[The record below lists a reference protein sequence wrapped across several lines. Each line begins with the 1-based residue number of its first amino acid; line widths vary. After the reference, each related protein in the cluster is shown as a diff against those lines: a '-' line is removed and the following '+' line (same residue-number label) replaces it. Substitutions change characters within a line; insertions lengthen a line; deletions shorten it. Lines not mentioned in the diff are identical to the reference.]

1 MINQPSRGIKLTER
15 QKLSWLRLI
24 RSDNVG
30 PATFREL
37 INNCGSAERAIEM
50 LPELS
55 QRGGSRRKIRI
66 ATNSE
71 IELEIEKIEKFGA
84 KLIGIGEPEYPRA
97 LRQID
102 GAPPLITVKG
112 NLDLTTPPSVGI
124 VGSRNA
130 SITGSKFAAN
140 LAANI
145 VGAGYTIISGL
156 ARGIDAAAHHAS
168 LHPGMHSGA
177 QTGTIAALAGGIDK
191 PYPPENLDL
200 YNQICDGKGLAIT
213 EMPFG
218 WKPIARDFPRRNR
231 LIAGVSLGLVVVEAA
246 KRSGSLISARRASDF
261 GRLVFA
267 VPGSPLD
274 PRAGGTNELLKEGA
288 ILTTGANDI
297 LEALAPISQIDEI
310 NYNIIEETGEDGQDL
325 NPPDENARTI
335 IINAM
340 GATPVEIDDIIRHTG
355 YPAQTVYLV
364 LLELDLAS
372 RLQRHSGGLVSLVL
386 QTQV

>member
-1 MINQPSRGIKLTER
+1 MIDQPSRGVTLTER
-15 QKLSWLRLI
+15 QRLSWLRLI

-37 INNCGSAERAIEM
+37 INNCGSAERAIEL

-55 QRGGSRRKIRI
+55 KRGGSRRKIRI
-66 ATNSE
+66 TSISEVE
-71 IELEIEKIEKFGA
+71 IELEKIERFGA
-84 KLIGIGEPEYPRA
+84 KLVGIGEPDYPPA

-112 NLDLTTPPSVGI
+112 NLNLAQPPSVGI

-130 SITGSKFAAN
+130 SITGSKFAAS
-140 LAANI
+140 LASEIAK
-145 VGAGYTIISGL
+145 AGYTIISGL
-156 ARGIDAAAHHAS
+156 ARGIDAAAHRAS
-168 LHPGMHSGA
+168 LHASIH
-177 QTGTIAALAGGIDK
+177 TGTIAALAGGIDQ
-191 PYPPENLDL
+191 PYPPENLNL
-200 YNQICDGKGLAIT
+200 YHEICDGNGLAIT

-246 KRSGSLISARRASDF
+246 RRSGSLISARRASDF

-274 PRAGGTNELLKEGA
+274 PRAGGTNELIKEGA
-288 ILTTGANDI
+288 ILTTNSNDI
-297 LEALAPISQIDEI
+297 LQALAPISQIEQANDT
-310 NYNIIEETGEDGQDL
+310 IIKETEDDIADFE
-325 NPPDENARTI
+325 PPDENARAI

-340 GATPVEIDDIIRHTG
+340 STTPVEIDDIIRHTG
-355 YPAQTVYLV
+355 YSAQTVYLV
-364 LLELDLAS
+364 LLELDLAG
-372 RLQRHSGGLVSLVL
+372 RLQRHSGGLVSLIL
-386 QTQV
+386 ET

>member
-37 INNCGSAERAIEM
+37 INNCGSAERAIDM

-55 QRGGSRRKIRI
+55 QRGGSRRRIRI
-66 ATNSE
+66 ATISEVE
-71 IELEIEKIEKFGA
+71 IELEKIEKFGA
-84 KLIGIGEPEYPRA
+84 QLVGIGEPEYPRA

-112 NLDLTTPPSVGI
+112 NLDLTAPPSVGI

-130 SITGSKFAAN
+130 SITGTKFAAN
-140 LAANI
+140 LSSEIAK
-145 VGAGYTIISGL
+145 AGYTIISGL

-168 LHPGMHSGA
+168 LRTGTHTNA

-200 YNQICDGKGLAIT
+200 YNRICDGQGLAIT

-297 LEALAPISQIDEI
+297 LETLAPISQIDEI
-310 NYNIIEETGEDGQDL
+310 NYNIIEETGDDGQTLD
-325 NPPDENARTI
+325 PPDENARTI

-372 RLQRHSGGLVSLVL
+372 RLQRHSGGFVSLVL
-386 QTQV
+386 QT

>member
-1 MINQPSRGIKLTER
+1 MIDQPSRGIKLTER

-24 RSDNVG
+24 RSDNIG

-55 QRGGSRRKIRI
+55 KRGGSRRKIRI
-66 ATNSE
+66 ASSAE
-71 IELEIEKIEKFGA
+71 IELELEKIEKFGA
-84 KLIGIGEPEYPRA
+84 RLVGIGEPEYPRA

-102 GAPPLITVKG
+102 GAPPLLTVKG
-112 NLDLTTPPSVGI
+112 NIDLTTPPSVGI

-130 SITGSKFAAN
+130 SITGNKFAAN
-140 LAANI
+140 LATDI
-145 VGAGYTIISGL
+145 VKAGYTVISGL
-156 ARGIDAAAHHAS
+156 ARGIDAAAHRAS
-168 LHPGMHSGA
+168 LFASQQISSHA
-177 QTGTIAALAGGIDK
+177 GTIAALAGGIDK
-191 PYPPENLDL
+191 PYPPENLGL
-200 YNQICDGKGLAIT
+200 YNEICDGKGLAIT

-246 KRSGSLISARRASDF
+246 QRSGSLISARRASDF

-288 ILTTGANDI
+288 ILTTSATDI
-297 LEALAPISQIDEI
+297 LEALAPVSQIDQI
-310 NYNIIEETGEDGQDL
+310 NYNIIEEKEDDVSEFD
-325 NPPDENARTI
+325 PPDENARSI

-355 YPAQTVYLV
+355 YPAQTVYLI
-364 LLELDLAS
+364 LLELDLAG
-372 RLQRHSGGLVSLVL
+372 RLQRHSGGFVSLIL
-386 QTQV
+386 ET

>member
-1 MINQPSRGIKLTER
+1 MIDQPSRGVILTER
-15 QKLSWLRLI
+15 QRLSWLRLI

-37 INNCGSAERAIEM
+37 INNCGSAERAIEL

-66 ATNSE
+66 ASRFEVE
-71 IELEIEKIEKFGA
+71 IELEKIERFGA
-84 KLIGIGEPEYPRA
+84 KLVGIGEPDYPPA

-112 NLDLTTPPSVGI
+112 NTKLSALPSVGI

-130 SITGSKFAAN
+130 SITGSKLAAN
-140 LAANI
+140 LAASI
-145 VGAGYTIISGL
+145 SKAGYSIISGL
-156 ARGIDAAAHHAS
+156 ARGIDAAAHRAS
-168 LHPGMHSGA
+168 LGIGA
-177 QTGTIAALAGGIDK
+177 NMGTIAALAGGIDR
-191 PYPPENLDL
+191 PYPPENLNL
-200 YNQICDGKGLAIT
+200 YHEICDGKGLAIT

-246 KRSGSLISARRASDF
+246 RRSGSLISARRASDF

-274 PRAGGTNELLKEGA
+274 PRAGGTNELIKEGA
-288 ILTTGANDI
+288 ILTTGPDDI
-297 LEALAPISQIDEI
+297 LDALAPISRIDHI
-310 NYNIIEETGEDGQDL
+310 NDTIIEETGDDAPDFE
-325 NPPDENARTI
+325 PPDENARTI
-335 IINAM
+335 IVNALS
-340 GATPVEIDDIIRHTG
+340 AAPVEIDDIIRHTG

-364 LLELDLAS
+364 LLELDLAG
-372 RLQRHSGGLVSLVL
+372 RLQRHSAGLVSLIL
-386 QTQV
+386 ET

>member
-37 INNCGSAERAIEM
+37 INNCGSAETAIDM

-66 ATNSE
+66 ATISE
-71 IELEIEKIEKFGA
+71 VELEIEKMDKFGA

-97 LRQID
+97 LRQIE

-112 NLDLTTPPSVGI
+112 NIELTNPPSVGI

-145 VGAGYTIISGL
+145 VEAGYTIISGL

-168 LHPGMHSGA
+168 LHTNSH
-177 QTGTIAALAGGIDK
+177 TGTIAALAGGIDR
-191 PYPPENLDL
+191 PYPPENLEL
-200 YNQICDGKGLAIT
+200 YNNICDGNGLAIT

-310 NYNIIEETGEDGQDL
+310 NYNIIEETGDDGQNMD
-325 NPPDENARTI
+325 PPDENARTI

-340 GATPVEIDDIIRHTG
+340 GATPVEIDDIIRHTN

-364 LLELDLAS
+364 LLELDLAG
-372 RLQRHSGGLVSLVL
+372 RLQRHSGGLVSLIL
-386 QTQV
+386 QT

>member
-1 MINQPSRGIKLTER
+1 MIDQPSRGVILTER
-15 QKLSWLRLI
+15 QRLSWLRLI

-37 INNCGSAERAIEM
+37 INNCGSAERAIEL

-66 ATNSE
+66 ASRSEVE
-71 IELEIEKIEKFGA
+71 IELEKIERFGA
-84 KLIGIGEPEYPRA
+84 KLVGIGEPDYPPA

-112 NLDLTTPPSVGI
+112 NIKLSALPSVGI

-130 SITGSKFAAN
+130 SITGSKLATT
-140 LAANI
+140 LAASI
-145 VGAGYTIISGL
+145 SRAGYSIISGL
-156 ARGIDAAAHHAS
+156 ARGIDAAAHCAS
-168 LHPGMHSGA
+168 LGIGDDM
-177 QTGTIAALAGGIDK
+177 GTIAALAGGIDQ
-191 PYPPENLDL
+191 PYPPENLNL
-200 YNQICDGKGLAIT
+200 YHEICDGKGLAIT

-246 KRSGSLISARRASDF
+246 RRSGSLISARRASDF

-267 VPGSPLD
+267 IPGSPLD
-274 PRAGGTNELLKEGA
+274 PRAGGTNELIKEGA
-288 ILTTGANDI
+288 ILTTGPDDI
-297 LEALAPISQIDEI
+297 LDALAPISRIDHI
-310 NYNIIEETGEDGQDL
+310 NDTIIEETGDDPTPFA
-325 NPPDENARTI
+325 PPDENARTI
-335 IINAM
+335 IVNALSV
-340 GATPVEIDDIIRHTG
+340 APVEIDDIIRHTG

-364 LLELDLAS
+364 LLELDLAG
-372 RLQRHSGGLVSLVL
+372 RLQRHSAGLVSLIL
-386 QTQV
+386 ET

>member
-1 MINQPSRGIKLTER
+1 MINRPSRGIKLTER

-66 ATNSE
+66 ASRPE
-71 IELEIEKIEKFGA
+71 IELELEKIEKFGA
-84 KLIGIGEPEYPRA
+84 RLVGIGEPEYPRA

-102 GAPPLITVKG
+102 GAPPLLTVKG
-112 NLDLTTPPSVGI
+112 DVELTTPPSVGI

-130 SITGSKFAAN
+130 SITGNKFATS
-140 LAANI
+140 LASDI
-145 VGAGYTIISGL
+145 VKAGYTVISGL
-156 ARGIDAAAHHAS
+156 ARGIDAAAHRAC
-168 LHPGMHSGA
+168 LHLSVQPHTTG
-177 QTGTIAALAGGIDK
+177 GTIAALAGGIDK
-191 PYPPENLDL
+191 PYPPENLSL
-200 YNQICDGKGLAIT
+200 YNDICDGQGLAIT

-218 WKPIARDFPRRNR
+218 WKPVARDFPRRNR

-246 KRSGSLISARRASDF
+246 QRSGSLISARCASDF

-274 PRAGGTNELLKEGA
+274 PRAAGTNQLLKEGA
-288 ILTTGANDI
+288 ILSTGASDI
-297 LEALAPISQIDEI
+297 LEALAPISNIDQIT
-310 NYNIIEETGEDGQDL
+310 YNIIEETENDVPRL
-325 NPPDENARTI
+325 EPPDENARAI

-355 YPAQTVYLV
+355 YPAQTVYLI
-364 LLELDLAS
+364 LLELDLAG
-372 RLQRHSGGLVSLVL
+372 RLQRHSGGLVSLIL
-386 QTQV
+386 ES

>member
-1 MINQPSRGIKLTER
+1 MIDQPSRGVILTER
-15 QKLSWLRLI
+15 QRLSWLRLI

-37 INNCGSAERAIEM
+37 INNCGSAERAIEL

-66 ATNSE
+66 ASRFEVE
-71 IELEIEKIEKFGA
+71 IELEKIERFGA
-84 KLIGIGEPEYPRA
+84 KLVGIGEPDYPPA

-112 NLDLTTPPSVGI
+112 NTKLSALPSVGI

-130 SITGSKFAAN
+130 SITGSKLAAN
-140 LAANI
+140 LAASI
-145 VGAGYTIISGL
+145 SKAGYSIISGL
-156 ARGIDAAAHHAS
+156 ARGIDAAAHRAS
-168 LHPGMHSGA
+168 LGIGA
-177 QTGTIAALAGGIDK
+177 NMGTIAALAGGIDR
-191 PYPPENLDL
+191 PYPPENLNL
-200 YNQICDGKGLAIT
+200 YHEICDGKGLAIT

-246 KRSGSLISARRASDF
+246 RRSGSLISARRASDF

-274 PRAGGTNELLKEGA
+274 PRAGGTNELIKEGA
-288 ILTTGANDI
+288 ILTTGPDDI
-297 LEALAPISQIDEI
+297 LDALAPISRIDHI
-310 NYNIIEETGEDGQDL
+310 NDTIIEETGDDAPDFE
-325 NPPDENARTI
+325 PPDENARTI
-335 IINAM
+335 IVNALS
-340 GATPVEIDDIIRHTG
+340 AAPVEIDDIIRHTG

-364 LLELDLAS
+364 LLELDLAG
-372 RLQRHSGGLVSLVL
+372 RLQRHSSGLVSLIL
-386 QTQV
+386 ET